1 MKVVREAGKPL
12 LIAVLAIAFGALLS
26 LAKGSGEGLR
36 LQMGNVSAP
45 WLLAAFL
52 AGSRYR
58 RTGLAA
64 DSGVLAT
71 IAALS
76 GFYAQQ
82 SPLADLSSASMR
94 FIQSP
99 DRVYGFIVTPHRLIF
114 LGGIATGLA
123 VGVLGAAW
131 SRSRSRLALIAVAA
145 LFLFEPVVLLVTG
158 NNRSNRH
165 VRPILVVVAE
175 RDRLRYSPAR
185 LGPTSSSRDKGALNR
200 LHRRGTTTRP
210 PTAFYGIVITMY
222 FRDHPP
228 PHFHAKYGEHVAE
241 IAIDTLELSDGW
253 LPPRALR
260 LVIEWAREHQDELRA
275 NWDRARAHE
284 QLVGIDPLP

>member
-94 FIQSP
+94 FIQIRIACTASSSHPTALSFSVGSP
-99 DRVYGFIVTPHRLIF
+99 PG
-114 LGGIATGLA
+114 
-123 VGVLGAAW
+123 
-131 SRSRSRLALIAVAA
+131 SRSAC
-145 LFLFEPVVLLVTG
+145 LV
-158 NNRSNRH
+158 
-165 VRPILVVVAE
+165 
-175 RDRLRYSPAR
+175 R
-185 LGPTSSSRDKGALNR
+185 LGRGHARDLRSSQSRRSSCSSR
-200 LHRRGTTTRP
+200 
-210 PTAFYGIVITMY
+210 
-222 FRDHPP
+222 
-228 PHFHAKYGEHVAE
+228 
-241 IAIDTLELSDGW
+241 
-253 LPPRALR
+253 
-260 LVIEWAREHQDELRA
+260 
-275 NWDRARAHE
+275 
-284 QLVGIDPLP
+284 

>member
-26 LAKGSGEGLR
+26 LAKGSGKGLR

-64 DSGVLAT
+64 ASGVLAT

-82 SPLADLSSASMR
+82 SPLADLSSTSMR

-158 NNRSNRH
+158 TM
-165 VRPILVVVAE
+165 I
-175 RDRLRYSPAR
+175 
-185 LGPTSSSRDKGALNR
+185 GATDTFGRCWL
-200 LHRRGTTTRP
+200 LWLS
-210 PTAFYGIVITMY
+210 
-222 FRDHPP
+222 
-228 PHFHAKYGEHVAE
+228 E
-241 IAIDTLELSDGW
+241 IACGIALLAWG
-253 LPPRALR
+253 LRPRHATK
-260 LVIEWAREHQDELRA
+260 E
-275 NWDRARAHE
+275 
-284 QLVGIDPLP
+284 P